1 MFNSR
6 NLSSCKTG
14 QQKETKN
21 NVKVQRGKLIQISMF
36 LLLCLAFL
44 CVSSLHGNQNVKLQ
58 RSHCNYKTFS
68 TRSCL
73 IVNHNFVAK
82 ITNGNRRSNG
92 IKLCQWNAGGG
103 FLSTKQPELQNI
115 VSGYKPHV
123 LGITESSFKKI
134 HDKEDV
140 QIQDYNLYFAKTLD
154 NPNLEIS
161 RSSVYVHKD
170 LKVKVRHDL
179 MINLAQSG
187 SSWGSPDRREYFSVL
202 RTESGSISTNQ
213 MTAHVGYQRNW
224 IDGRVFLTNGRQ
236 LYQQGPKL

>member
-1 MFNSR
+1 MGVSPQQYRICIGMFNSR

-92 IKLCQWNAGGG
+92 IKLCQWNAGGV

-115 VSGYKPHV
+115 VSGYKLV
-123 LGITESSFKKI
+123 FTLCYLRSS
-134 HDKEDV
+134 
-140 QIQDYNLYFAKTLD
+140 
-154 NPNLEIS
+154 EIS
-161 RSSVYVHKD
+161 
-170 LKVKVRHDL
+170 
-179 MINLAQSG
+179 G
-187 SSWGSPDRREYFSVL
+187 
-202 RTESGSISTNQ
+202 
-213 MTAHVGYQRNW
+213 W
-224 IDGRVFLTNGRQ
+224 I
-236 LYQQGPKL
+236 